1 MVSILKDIPID
12 GVKIVRPEL
21 RSVIEESSNLFSSP
35 EKTE

>member
-12 GVKIVRPEL
+12 GVKIVRAEL
-21 RSVIEESSNLFSSP
+21 RSVIEESSNLFSSA

>member
-12 GVKIVRPEL
+12 GVKIVRAEL
-21 RSVIEESSNLFSSP
+21 RWVIEESSNLFSSP